1 MLKLVKKN
9 IQDKRTSDK
18 YDSKII
24 ERNIELTSLI
34 SPTSR
39 FLVSEPEPFASGG
52 GPELVGVHGAE
63 MVSAAATALPVTIN
77 HIRYFSA
84 PDISHAR
91 VQSF

>member
-1 MLKLVKKN
+1 MEK
-9 IQDKRTSDK
+9 
-18 YDSKII
+18 
-24 ERNIELTSLI
+24 NIELTSLI

-84 PDISHAR
+84 PVYLIHVYNLFKFS
-91 VQSF
+91 SFDPVK

>member
-1 MLKLVKKN
+1 MLKLIKKN
-9 IQDKRTSDK
+9 IQDKRISCMTRRN
-18 YDSKII
+18 I

-84 PDISHAR
+84 PDISHTR

>member
-1 MLKLVKKN
+1 MLKLIKKN
-9 IQDKRTSDK
+9 IQDKK
-18 YDSKII
+18 NKLYDSKIK
-24 ERNIELTSLI
+24 RNIELTSLI

-84 PDISHAR
+84 PDISHTR